1 MWLFSR
7 RAPAGRCSRNRKPPN
22 KRLKLPGPAFRGS
35 VRLCARKLVPQ
46 AGRLRLPAFAPQLK
60 RDPLGRGSMWMRMFL
75 ALTLALLGCSH
86 RVTRPQLTNRTDR
99 SLVVMTDSMPGGTF
113 PQITDP
119 ARAWSHG
126 SLIAA
131 SDAPLCVPDLKSRAL
146 TWDEV
151 QTPIE

>member
-1 MWLFSR
+1 
-7 RAPAGRCSRNRKPPN
+7 
-22 KRLKLPGPAFRGS
+22 
-35 VRLCARKLVPQ
+35 
-46 AGRLRLPAFAPQLK
+46 
-60 RDPLGRGSMWMRMFL
+60 MFL

-99 SLVVMTDSMPGGTF
+99 SLVVMTDSMLGGTF

-151 QTPIE
+151 QTPNRISLPEGGSSSPSSWLHACLVFSSPRSR